1 MRGDTARAA
10 SPAPI
15 LLRFAAAC
23 AALGSAAAY
32 FGLTAKEPLLVLAI
46 RGGGGAGDGPDS
58 TGGGVGGG
66 GGVSGSSWSSSW
78 SHSGQQWSHSGQQ
91 WSHVGAPPLGSARH
105 PARSRSH
112 LKLCDGLKL
121 QRKQRRLCRR
131 DPGLGPA
138 LLEAS
143 GLGAAECQAQFRAER
158 WNCSL
163 EAPHRA
169 NILKRG
175 FRETAFLFGV
185 SAAGL
190 AHSVSRACSAGRLER
205 CTCDEAPQLQ
215 NRQAWQW
222 GGCGD
227 NVKFGLKFTRAFLE
241 QQRRGGG
248 MDVRAR
254 VDAHNSDVG
263 LKVVRSGVRT
273 TCKCHGVSGSCSVRT
288 CWRQLAPFGES
299 GRLLKRAYDSALRV
313 TGLANGATADG
324 GGFPRG
330 PARPP
335 PPPAPSS
342 PSSPSSSGAAAAA
355 AAASSSSSPLEMDL
369 LLFYLDDS
377 PSFCRPSRFSPG
389 TGGRPCHR
397 EGSCESLCCGRGHNT
412 QSRVT
417 QRPCQ
422 CQVRWCCYVEC
433 KQCVQ
438 REELFTCKNT

>member
-1 MRGDTARAA
+1 MRADTARSA

-32 FGLTAKEPLLVLAI
+32 FGLTAKEPLLWGHA
-46 RGGGGAGDGPDS
+46 
-58 TGGGVGGG
+58 
-66 GGVSGSSWSSSW
+66 
-78 SHSGQQWSHSGQQ
+78 
-91 WSHVGAPPLGSARH
+91 GAPPLGSARH

-335 PPPAPSS
+335 PPPPAPSS
-342 PSSPSSSGAAAAA
+342 PSSSSGAAAAA
-355 AAASSSSSPLEMDL
+355 SSSPLEMDL

>member
-1 MRGDTARAA
+1 MRADTARSA

-32 FGLTAKEPLLVLAI
+32 FGLTAKEPLLVL
-46 RGGGGAGDGPDS
+46 
-58 TGGGVGGG
+58 
-66 GGVSGSSWSSSW
+66 
-78 SHSGQQWSHSGQQ
+78 QWGHA
-91 WSHVGAPPLGSARH
+91 GAPPLGSARH
-105 PARSRSH
+105 PVRSRSH

-335 PPPAPSS
+335 PPPPSPSS
-342 PSSPSSSGAAAAA
+342 PSSSSGAAAAA
-355 AAASSSSSPLEMDL
+355 SSSPLEMDL